1 MDSLD
6 GETPYPGLYFLTL
19 AANKLEQ
26 LDIVDSRTYFSP
38 KNDVRMEIVGIACGK
53 KEALNLVKEIADE
66 VYRNHRASDIRTFF
80 QNAG

>member
-6 GETPYPGLYFLTL
+6 EETAYPGVYFLTL

-38 KNDVRMEIVGIACGK
+38 KTDVRMEIVGIAVGK
-53 KEALNLVKEIADE
+53 REALSLVKEIADE